1 MEPDRIDKIF
11 SELDRLLYNIGDFD
25 VLTINDLID
34 LIKKLS
40 SDRLVNLPNKD
51 ENKYHLEKELRW
63 LKGQM
68 MEKNVSEV
76 HR

>member
-11 SELDRLLYNIGDFD
+11 SELDRQLYNIGDFD

-40 SDRLVNLPNKD
+40 SDRISNLPNKD
-51 ENKYHLEKELRW
+51 EDKYRLEKELRW

-68 MEKNVSEV
+68 MDKNVSEV